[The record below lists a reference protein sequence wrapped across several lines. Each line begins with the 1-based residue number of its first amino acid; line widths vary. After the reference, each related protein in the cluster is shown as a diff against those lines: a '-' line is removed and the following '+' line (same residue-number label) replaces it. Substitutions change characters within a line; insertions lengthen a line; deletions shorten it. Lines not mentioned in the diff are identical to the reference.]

1 MGKRLT
7 LRINPGATLLFT
19 FIIMCA
25 STISL
30 LQVQSKINSK
40 SFDFVIAEM
49 QDATNLIK
57 EGCLRKGSHMHHVK
71 ILECFQHQLPK
82 I

>member
-7 LRINPGATLLFT
+7 LRIKPGATLLFT

-49 QDATNLIK
+49 QDATNLK
-57 EGCLRKGSHMHHVK
+57 KAV
-71 ILECFQHQLPK
+71 LEKVATCTT
-82 I
+82 

>member
-49 QDATNLIK
+49 QDATNLK
-57 EGCLRKGSHMHHVK
+57 KAV
-71 ILECFQHQLPK
+71 LEKVATCTT
-82 I
+82 